1 MFCPF
6 CSKQNKDN
14 AAFCDYCG
22 KALPQTTVTPPSEVK
37 SAASAPLPRVN
48 PTPNAHDTPKPR
60 LSYNA
65 KRGIVT
71 GVLVLIVVVVVLAVY
86 YPSLFHF

>member
-6 CSKQNKDN
+6 CGRQNKDN

-22 KALPQTTVTPPSEVK
+22 KALPQKTISPSPAIKLTPSTPIS
-37 SAASAPLPRVN
+37 PIN
-48 PTPNAHDTPKPR
+48 PIPNEYDTPAPR

-65 KRGIVT
+65 KRGIIT
-71 GVLVLIVVVVVLAVY
+71 GLLIVVVVVVVLVIY
-86 YPSLFHF
+86 YPNLFHL